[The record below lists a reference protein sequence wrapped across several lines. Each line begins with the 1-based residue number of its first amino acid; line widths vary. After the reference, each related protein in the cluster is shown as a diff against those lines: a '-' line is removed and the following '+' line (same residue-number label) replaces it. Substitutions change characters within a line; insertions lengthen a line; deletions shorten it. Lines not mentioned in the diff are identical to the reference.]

1 MEPAPY
7 GFHHAAPFDPL
18 AWPLILADRQL
29 PDGRHLVLGD
39 IDGPHHLW
47 LRSNDPAEPLAF
59 AIICDNLADLRH
71 KAAARL
77 GRRLS
82 GAPPARQFKVFKPT
96 PYQQYRLK
104 LLLAVLD
111 MVNLPNG
118 EAATTY
124 MVARSLVYPHMH
136 ICSSAEWKSS
146 SERRQTQRLI
156 DDALTLMRGGYR
168 ALLCAKAMVR
178 QK

>member
-1 MEPAPY
+1 M
-7 GFHHAAPFDPL
+7 
-18 AWPLILADRQL
+18 
-29 PDGRHLVLGD
+29 LGD

-47 LRSNDPAEPLAF
+47 LRGNDPAEPLAF

-71 KAAARL
+71 NAAARL

-82 GAPPARQFKVFKPT
+82 GAPPARQSKSFKPT
-96 PYQQYRLK
+96 AYQQYRLK

-111 MVNLPNG
+111 MVNLPDG
-118 EAATTY
+118 AAATTY
-124 MVARSLVYPHMH
+124 MVARTLVYPRMKD
-136 ICSSAEWKSS
+136 CSSAEWKSS

-156 DDALTLMRGGYR
+156 DEALTLMRGGYR
-168 ALLCAKAMVR
+168 ALLCAKTAVR